1 MIARKIYKN
10 YWLVI
15 SLFIG
20 ILVTII
26 LVSSI
31 PIYTTGSLQK
41 LVVSESERYQE
52 NNGTYPGIITHQT
65 DWEKLD
71 KNIDRVKLLE
81 QLEKVNEK
89 VLDQQ
94 VEMPKVEAATMLTSK
109 ALKGYRGSSDI
120 SMRNI
125 HVVSLTN
132 FEENI
137 KLLHGNHPTNSYDQ
151 KVIEVYIH
159 DNALLEMDIFL
170 GEEIRLTDRS
180 LEEDLIVRPVGTFQ
194 AAEGTELYWPVT
206 PNRFENTF
214 FVAENIYREQLLPL
228 DEFVKE
234 ALIYSTYD
242 YTNLNIKDASRLL
255 PIQRLL
261 RNQTI
266 RATENTEVTISSPM
280 IGIVQHFLRQEG
292 QFRAMTITFF
302 TPVLVML
309 LIYLW
314 MVAKLIV
321 ERQHA
326 EIAVLRSRG
335 AGKRQVAFIY
345 FIEAVFLCGI
355 AILIGPLIGLMISK
369 MLGSTTGFM
378 EFVQRQSLP
387 VKLTL
392 DTYLYAGVAAIAC
405 LISVMI
411 PVFMAT
417 RQNIVSQK
425 RQHSRGHGQAIWHK
439 YFIDILLLAI
449 AAYGWYMLRQTNQS
463 TSESQS
469 ISIDPLL
476 LLVPV
481 LFIIGFTLL
490 AFRVYPWIIALI
502 AWMGRKKW
510 PVPLYT
516 TLMQIG
522 RSSQPYQFFM
532 LFLVM
537 TISIGLFSANTAQI
551 VNQNLEEQVRYQAGA
566 DIVLQQFWDRDIPI
580 EMTKAGEMMSEED
593 KRDNLRILYYEPDT
607 SHFNDWPGVKQVA
620 KVFQKSGA
628 SITNTQIPN
637 NKEETH
643 LMGIDTKTFGETAF
657 FRSSLLSPNRHW
669 YEYLNLMAS
678 ENSAVFLSKA
688 LAEKLEVLPGEYVT
702 LNWNM
707 AQQAHF
713 VVYDVIDYWP
723 SWDPSE
729 NPYFVVGNLSYIQTS
744 MAIEPYQLWIS
755 LEDDADRSELMA
767 KIEEEE
773 LSLFSFRDIQK
784 NVNDLSNDAYL
795 TGLNGSL
802 TLGFLIALVI
812 TFIGFLL
819 YWVLSLRA
827 RSLQYGTFRALGMSA
842 RQLFSILWWE
852 QVLTTGVA
860 IMLGVVA
867 GKITSFLFIPFIQ
880 YSLGGQK
887 QILPFRI
894 FVEARDELLIYC
906 FAAVI
911 LIIGLAI
918 LSWMVS
924 KIKIHQA
931 IKIGEE

>member
-41 LVVSESERYQE
+41 LVVSESEQYQQE
-52 NNGTYPGIITHQT
+52 NRSYPGIIKHHTS
-65 DWEKLD
+65 WEELD
-71 KNIDRVKLLE
+71 ENIDRVKLLE
-81 QLEKVNEK
+81 QLETINQE
-89 VLDQQ
+89 VLDRQ
-94 VEMPKVEAATMLTSK
+94 VEMPKMEAATMLTSIPM
-109 ALKGYRGSSDI
+109 KGYRGSSDV

-125 HVVSLTN
+125 HLVSLSH

-137 KLLHGNHPTNSYDQ
+137 QIVHGNEPNNSPDQ
-151 KVIEVYIH
+151 KVIEVYVH

-170 GEEIRLTDRS
+170 NEDIRLTDRS
-180 LEEDLIVRPVGTFQ
+180 LDEDIIIRPVGTFQ
-194 AAEGTELYWPVT
+194 AAEGSELYWPVN
-206 PNRFENTF
+206 PESFEDSF
-214 FVAENIYREQLLPL
+214 IVAEDIYREQLLPL

-242 YTNLNIKDASRLL
+242 YTNLDIKDASRML
-255 PIQRLL
+255 PIQRML

-266 RATENTEVTISSPM
+266 RLTENTEVTISSPM

-345 FIEAVFLCGI
+345 FVEALFLCGI
-355 AILIGPLIGLMISK
+355 AILIGPFLGLIISK

-411 PVFMAT
+411 PVIMAT

-425 RQHSRGHGQAIWHK
+425 RQHSRGYGQAVWHK
-439 YFIDILLLAI
+439 YFIDVLLLAI
-449 AAYGWYMLRQTNQS
+449 ASYGWYVLKQNNQVAS
-463 TSESQS
+463 DAQS
-469 ISIDPLL
+469 ITLDPLL

-481 LFIIGFTLL
+481 LFIIGFALL
-490 AFRVYPWIIALI
+490 SFRIYPWIIAIITWL
-502 AWMGRKKW
+502 GRKKW
-510 PVPLYT
+510 PIPVYT

-537 TISIGLFSANTAQI
+537 TISIGLFSANIAQT

-566 DIVLQQFWDRDIPI
+566 DIVLQQFWDRDIPL
-580 EMTKAGEMMSEED
+580 ELTKAGEMMDEED
-593 KRDNLRILYYEPDT
+593 KRDNLRILYYEPDS
-607 SHFNDWPGVKQVA
+607 SHFKDWPGVKQVA
-620 KVFQKSGA
+620 KVFKKTSA
-628 SITNTQIPN
+628 IITNTQSPN
-637 NKEETH
+637 NTEETQ
-643 LMGIDTKTFGETAF
+643 LMGMETNTFGETAF
-657 FRSSLLSPNRHW
+657 FRSSLLSSDRHW

-678 ENSAVFLSKA
+678 ETSAVFLSKQ
-688 LAEKLEVLPGEYVT
+688 LAEELEVVPGEYVT
-702 LNWNM
+702 LGWNM

-723 SWDPSE
+723 SWDPIAD
-729 NPYFVVGNLSYIQTS
+729 PYFVVGNLAYIQNS

-755 LEDDADRSELMA
+755 LEEDGDRTKLME
-767 KIEEEE
+767 KLEEEE
-773 LSLFSFRDIQK
+773 LSLFSFRDVQK
-784 NVNDLSNDAYL
+784 SLNELSNDAYL

-842 RQLFSILWWE
+842 RQLFGILWWE

-860 IMLGVVA
+860 ILLGIAV
-867 GKITSFLFIPFIQ
+867 GKMTSRLFIPFIQ
-880 YSLGGQK
+880 YALGGQK

-894 FVEARDELLIYC
+894 YVEIRDELLIYC

-911 LIIGLAI
+911 LVIGLAI

-924 KIKIHQA
+924 KIKIYQA